1 MKVMSECMILSQ
13 ALKQFHPFYTD
24 TVLLDESFLCF
35 ALSYDISF
43 LCILLPMSESGI
55 FLFKKSLGLVL
66 WTLSA
71 F

>member
-1 MKVMSECMILSQ
+1 MSECMILSQ

-55 FLFKKSLGLVL
+55 FYLRSL
-66 WTLSA
+66 
-71 F
+71 